1 MVEFYYPETL
11 NEALELRSRTGALPL
26 TGGTDLMVRYEN
38 WSSLPPRFPGSIM
51 ALKQLNELHYIR
63 EEDDCLC
70 IGGATAMNR
79 ILEDPRIPEALALA
93 LDEIAAPSLRNLAS
107 LAGNIQ
113 NASPAADSLPPLIV
127 MDASVR
133 LVSSAG
139 SRDLPV
145 QEFITAPGRTV
156 LQQDELI
163 ESVRIPLSF
172 VRQADARQAEK
183 STIVYR
189 KVGTR
194 KANALSKLSVCF
206 FAHCEDGEVKDIRMA
221 LGAVAA
227 TVVRLQ
233 KAEEKLK
240 GISCGELETVWKSV
254 KRDFE
259 KAVRPIDDQRSTAFY
274 RKRTA
279 LRLLDDF
286 ISRLQDQPSA

>member
-1 MVEFYYPETL
+1 MVEFFYPETL
-11 NEALELRSRTGALPL
+11 GEALELRAEKGALPM

-38 WSSLPPRFPGSIM
+38 WSSLPPRFPSSIM
-51 ALKQLNELHYIR
+51 SLKQLKELHYIR
-63 EEDDCLC
+63 EEEDFLC
-70 IGGATAMNR
+70 IGGALPMSR
-79 ILEDPRIPEALALA
+79 ILEDSRVPRALSLA

-113 NASPAADSLPPLIV
+113 NASPAADSLPPLIM
-127 MDASVR
+127 MDAEVR

-139 SRDLPV
+139 SRILPV
-145 QEFITAPGRTV
+145 QSFITAPGRTV
-156 LQQDELI
+156 LAPDELI
-163 ESVRIPLSF
+163 ESVRIPRSF
-172 VRQADARQAEK
+172 ISEAEK
-183 STIVYR
+183 GSLVYR

-206 FAHCEDGEVKDIRMA
+206 YAYCEENRVKDIRMA

-233 KAEEKLK
+233 DAEDRLK
-240 GISCGELETVWKSV
+240 GVSCADLASVWKGV
-254 KRDFE
+254 YGEFE

-286 ISRLQDQPSA
+286 ILQLSNQHSA